1 MRLSQKQLRFII
13 QEELALVLETRAARK
28 WIANYAE
35 KKDREQIEDLKYRR
49 VTMVPLKYLIKSNE
63 EDMFA
68 FYELGLKN
76 ESDLATIASWI
87 ESGDLEG
94 DAPSIDS
101 ELKLYYSNKF
111 KDLLK
116 NILGITQLKDF
127 KNFWHFERMMQDL
140 TRYDEY
146 ELQKQAEREAA
157 AALADVEKTEDGAI
171 KIAQIG
177 DWELLDPHIGD
188 VSARCAVGTTW
199 CTRAAST
206 YDQYTAKDSKL
217 YYLFNNKNEYPY
229 DKISIGVRDGQFL
242 WGGRGGRSVDA
253 ANNGIRSLEDAL
265 SILGD
270 GGSEILETLQ
280 DYYHKD
286 MTFRRQKGAKNKLT
300 DDIYI
305 QNHLNFIRKAKELKD
320 DSGLRIN
327 FYKNLITFLYTEA
340 WAPSSYAAD
349 LLLTF
354 KYILNDKEMNKTK
367 YALEDKKFIKDKI
380 IEYLA
385 KYGFIRSLTDEQR
398 QNNFG
403 FIYDA
408 IRTYNTDKKGNI
420 DHFEIYRN
428 LMRHYRDSNEFKE
441 HRSKAL
447 EELTEKEKA
456 IEEYLSSE
464 EQKNDTVTRLF
475 KQRLTDIKGK
485 LEYMKHDSNI

>member
-13 QEELALVLETRAARK
+13 QEELALVLETKAARN
-28 WIANYAE
+28 WIANYAKKKAIE
-35 KKDREQIEDLKYRR
+35 KFEELKRTNRFTTDLDFF
-49 VTMVPLKYLIKSNE
+49 IKNNE

-68 FYELGLKN
+68 FYELGAKN
-76 ESDLATIASWI
+76 ESDLAAIASWI
-87 ESGDLEG
+87 ESGDLGNAQE
-94 DAPSIDS
+94 IES
-101 ELKLYYSNKF
+101 ELKLYYGGKF

-127 KNFWHFERMMQDL
+127 KNLWHFKGMMNGLAD
-140 TRYDEY
+140 YDRY
-146 ELQKQAEREAA
+146 ELQQKAEKEAA
-157 AALADVEKTEDGAI
+157 VALADYEKTEDGAI

-188 VSARCAVGTTW
+188 VSARCALGTTW

-206 YDQYTAKDSKL
+206 YDQYTAKDTKL

-229 DKISIGVRDGQFL
+229 DKISIGV
-242 WGGRGGRSVDA
+242 GRGGFIWGGNGGKSVDA
-253 ANNGIRSLEDAL
+253 ANIGIRSLEDAL
-265 SILGD
+265 NILGD

-286 MTFRRQKGAKNKLT
+286 MASRKQTGAKGRLT
-300 DDIYI
+300 DQIYI
-305 QNHLNFIRKAKELKD
+305 ENHLNFIRKAKELKD
-320 DSGLRIN
+320 DSGLLIN

-340 WAPSSYAAD
+340 YAPSSYAGQ

-354 KYILNDKEMNKTK
+354 KYILNDKEMKKTK

-380 IEYLA
+380 MEYLA
-385 KYGFIRSLTDEQR
+385 KYGFMKQLTDEQR

-403 FIYDA
+403 LIYDA
-408 IRTYNTDKKGNI
+408 LITKYTDEKGKI
-420 DHFEIYRN
+420 DHYEIYRD

-447 EELTEKEKA
+447 EELTEKRKA
-456 IEEYLSSE
+456 IEEYLYSE
-464 EQKNDTVTRLF
+464 EQKSDTVTRLLMR
-475 KQRLTDIKGK
+475 RLADVKGK
-485 LEYMKHDSNI
+485 LEYMKHDSKI

>member
-1 MRLSQKQLRFII
+1 MRLSQKQLRSII
-13 QEELALVLETRAARK
+13 QEELVLVLETRAARN

-35 KKDREQIEDLKYRR
+35 KKAREEFEKIKSTPRMTPDLNF
-49 VTMVPLKYLIKSNE
+49 LIKNNE

-68 FYELGLKN
+68 FYELGAKN
-76 ESDLATIASWI
+76 ESDLATIASWK
-87 ESGDLEG
+87 ENGDFLG
-94 DAPSIDS
+94 DPQKIDS
-101 ELKLYYSNKF
+101 ELELYYSGKF
-111 KDLLK
+111 KNLLK
-116 NILGITQLKDF
+116 NILGITQLGDF
-127 KNFWHFERMMQDL
+127 RNLGHFKVMMEDL
-140 TRYDEY
+140 AKYDQY
-146 ELQKQAEREAA
+146 EQQQQAEREAA
-157 AALADVEKTEDGAI
+157 AALADYEKTEDGAI

-199 CTRAAST
+199 CTRTAST
-206 YDQYTAKDSKL
+206 YNQYTAKDTKL

-229 DKISIGVRDGQFL
+229 DKISIGVKDGQFI
-242 WGGRGGRSVDA
+242 WGGNGGKSVDA
-253 ANNGIRSLEDAL
+253 ANNGIRSLEQAL

-270 GGSEILETLQ
+270 GGLEILKTLQ

-286 MTFRRQKGAKNKLT
+286 TTSRRQTHYANKLT
-300 DDIYI
+300 DDVYI
-305 QNHLNFIRKAKELKD
+305 QNHLNFLRKAKELKD
-320 DSGLRIN
+320 NSGLRIN
-327 FYKNLITFLYTEA
+327 FYKNLITFLDTEA
-340 WAPSSYAAD
+340 WAPTSYAEQ

-380 IEYLA
+380 TEYLA
-385 KYGFIRSLTDEQR
+385 DYAFISQLTDEQK

-408 IRTYNTDKKGNI
+408 LIARNTNEKGKI
-420 DHFEIYRN
+420 DHFEIYQI
-428 LMRHYRDSNEFKE
+428 LMRNYRDSNEFKE

-447 EELTEKEKA
+447 EELTEKRKA

-475 KQRLTDIKGK
+475 MRRLADIKGK
-485 LEYMKHDSNI
+485 LEYMKHDSKI